1 MCAPCVVLCE
11 DCDIFIAPLCC
22 GVWRLCFFHIP
33 IHMCGPC
40 VVMCE
45 DFEILKVPL
54 CGPCVV
60 LCEDVEI
67 FIVPTVCESCVV
79 MCEDFDFYKVPL
91 CEKLEVLSW
100 RDSVFHT
107 YRDFPLILERL
118 FFRFLPCGGAVRP

>member
-1 MCAPCVVLCE
+1 MCAPCVVVYGN
-11 DCDIFIAPLCC
+11 F
-22 GVWRLCFFHIP
+22 CFFHIP
-33 IHMCGPC
+33 IHICGPY

-45 DFEILKVPL
+45 DFEIFKVPL
-54 CGPCVV
+54 CGPCVG

-91 CEKLEVLSW
+91 CEKFEILCW

-118 FFRFLPCGGAVRP
+118 FFRFLPCGGGVRP